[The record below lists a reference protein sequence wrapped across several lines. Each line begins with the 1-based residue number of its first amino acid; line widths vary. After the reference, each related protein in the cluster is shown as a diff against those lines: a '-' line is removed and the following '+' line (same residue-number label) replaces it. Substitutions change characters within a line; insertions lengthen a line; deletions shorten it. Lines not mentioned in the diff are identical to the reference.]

1 MGRFSLNPEFFFL
14 SKHHYTMILQRIRI
28 IVEDDGFELWTSAPE
43 IWGATTNEPL
53 HLHLEMYVQ

>member
-1 MGRFSLNPEFFFL
+1 
-14 SKHHYTMILQRIRI
+14 MILQRIRI
-28 IVEDDGFELWTSAPE
+28 IVEDEGFELWTSAPD